1 MINLFWKFR
10 YLQLVIIFLS
20 LVACV
25 FSFDKLNIFFDSE
38 RIIELAD
45 VEADIIEKSID
56 DKNLVLVGLKFIKP
70 ISYED
75 FIIISSLTDE
85 IISGPLV
92 QSVRSILNER
102 AYLNPLV
109 IPFPVKLIDLSNKD
123 SFRESKQKIIK
134 YDSQYVTADFKNLL
148 FVIKCKDLD
157 TEKDK
162 ISLLSFLEDKF
173 SNIDS
178 SEFRISG
185 QIKSELYMQ
194 DKIVKELFS
203 FTILSLILC
212 SIVLWFFTRNWGLV
226 VVNLFS
232 VLLSLI
238 FSFTLSNIFFGGIEL
253 VMIIIPAIVFI
264 ITVSDFMHLLNV
276 NKLPNTKYKFFYT
289 QISRVG
295 KPVFITSITTAI
307 GFLSFS
313 FSSVEP
319 LMHFGIITTL
329 SIFISLFIIINLFA
343 LCIDLNLIR
352 EDANKKR
359 MHSLVS
365 SITSLG
371 KYRLII
377 LCAFILFSVLGVS
390 SIKINNFLTDE
401 INHKSD
407 LYKQLNY
414 FDTYFGGI
422 KPISFNLNT
431 SAISEEYDVNDY
443 LDEISSLEMNID
455 FMSNKINT
463 VSSSIDKDNML
474 VKARMRDIGSLKS
487 NIIYNQITRY
497 SDQNNLDSTI
507 GGIGYLFDTISNK
520 LTLEILIGLLIAV
533 IVIGFLFVIINQFNF
548 NYFFVS
554 LLPNLIP
561 LFSCLG
567 LLSFFGFYF
576 SLSNAFIFAIVFGLI
591 VDDSIHI
598 ISSYSASRAR
608 NLSVNQSI
616 TYCREKTFQAV
627 IKTTIVIIVALIPL
641 LFSEFKSISQLA
653 FITIITSVIAIIFD
667 ILFLPWLLVKF
678 IR

>member
-85 IISGPLV
+85 IISSPLV

-109 IPFPVKLIDLSNKD
+109 IPFPVKLIDLSNKN

-134 YDSQYVTADFKNLL
+134 YDSQYVTTDFKNLL

-371 KYRLII
+371 RYRFII

-431 SAISEEYDVNDY
+431 SAISKEYDVNDY
-443 LDEISSLEMNID
+443 LDEISSHEMNID

-463 VSSSIDKDNML
+463 VSSSVDKDNML

-520 LTLEILIGLLIAV
+520 LTLEILIGLLMAV
-533 IVIGFLFVIINQFNF
+533 IIIGFLFVLINQFNF

-567 LLSFFGFYF
+567 ILSFFGFYF